1 MLARTF
7 ILNNADGLGDRN
19 WSCNIGFST
28 VCVGASFNRAAG
40 TFTVSNTVL
49 ENIQGTSPPITMM
62 GPKLYAVLRQRK
74 EFKQGGIP

>member
-1 MLARTF
+1 LRLISTSMLARTF

-62 GPKLYAVLRQRK
+62 GP
-74 EFKQGGIP
+74 